1 VNEEALVHWG
11 PLRHKQ
17 TSLINI
23 NISVY
28 IMDRYWVL
36 KENMTNKLMI
46 FKERPGGKYL
56 VLQEQMM
63 ATGELKL
70 IKK

>member
-1 VNEEALVHWG
+1 
-11 PLRHKQ
+11 
-17 TSLINI
+17 
-23 NISVY
+23 
-28 IMDRYWVL
+28 MDRYWVL

>member
-1 VNEEALVHWG
+1 
-11 PLRHKQ
+11 
-17 TSLINI
+17 
-23 NISVY
+23 
-28 IMDRYWVL
+28 VL

-46 FKERPGGKYL
+46 LKERSQGKCL

-70 IKK
+70 MKNKLYIKGTKHNWVY